1 VSLVMSGRA
10 DGRHQEEVK
19 LAWWEVVGA
28 WLRIW
33 TPPRGARVP
42 PVPRAKLAIALVAVV
57 AVIGGAVALLAPG
70 INRAKENRA
79 REAARALAQA
89 RAAERRRL
97 KRLEVARFGRSDRRR
112 PAGISA
118 PGERRLRHA
127 VLADLE
133 RAITGDAR
141 TRARRGQIQGRIRA
155 TSCDPFPPTVSNVGP
170 ETTLKGTIGKYA
182 CTAIEDYIPN
192 GSGGRG
198 ALGYPFWAKVNFR
211 TLRFAWCEIS
221 PRAGERLVGQDLA
234 VVPPPKACDLGY

>member
-42 PVPRAKLAIALVAVV
+42 PVPRATLAIALVAVL
-57 AVIGGAVALLAPG
+57 AVVGGAVALLAPG
-70 INRAKENRA
+70 INRAKENQA
-79 REAARALAQA
+79 REAARSLARA
-89 RAAERRRL
+89 RAAERRRIA
-97 KRLEVARFGRSDRRR
+97 RLEVAHFGRSQRRR
-112 PAGISA
+112 PAVTSPPA
-118 PGERRLRHA
+118 ERRLRHA

-141 TRARRGQIQGRIRA
+141 ARARRGQIQGPIRG

-170 ETTLKGTIGKYA
+170 ETTLEGTTGKYA

-192 GSGGRG
+192 GSAGRG

-211 TLRFAWCEIS
+211 TLSFAWCQIS
-221 PRAGERLVGQDLA
+221 PRAGERTVGQDLA